1 MARFSKGQRVRAT
14 SGREGVITFVAL
26 PTTSLSNLTVGET
39 RSAFV
44 QGYAVRFD
52 GDDKPQDVGE
62 RELEAVVDDSLE
74 TPAV

>member
-26 PTTSLSNLTVGET
+26 PTTSLSNLTIGET

-44 QGYAVRFD
+44 QGYVVRFD
-52 GDDKPQDVGE
+52 GDDKPDDVDE
-62 RELEAVVDDSLE
+62 RELEAV
-74 TPAV
+74 

>member
-44 QGYAVRFD
+44 QGYVVRFD
-52 GDDKPQDVGE
+52 GDDKPDDVDE
-62 RELEAVVDDSLE
+62 RELEAV
-74 TPAV
+74 

>member
-14 SGREGVITFVAL
+14 SRREGVITFVAL

-44 QGYAVRFD
+44 QGYVVRFD
-52 GDDKPQDVGE
+52 GDDKPQDVEE
-62 RELEAVVDDSLE
+62 RELEAV
-74 TPAV
+74 

>member
-1 MARFSKGQRVRAT
+1 MAKFSKGQRIRAT

-26 PTTSLSNLTVGET
+26 PTTVSLPTESAGET

-52 GDDKPQDVGE
+52 GEDKPQDTEE
-62 RELEAVVDDSLE
+62 RELEAV
-74 TPAV
+74 

>member
-44 QGYAVRFD
+44 QGYVVRFD
-52 GDDKPQDVGE
+52 GDDKPQDMGE
-62 RELEAVVDDSLE
+62 RELEA
-74 TPAV
+74 A

>member
-26 PTTSLSNLTVGET
+26 PTTSLSNLTVGKT

-44 QGYAVRFD
+44 QRYVVRFD
-52 GDDKPQDVGE
+52 GDDKPQDVDE
-62 RELEAVVDDSLE
+62 RELEAV
-74 TPAV
+74 

>member
-14 SGREGVITFVAL
+14 SGREGVITFVEL
-26 PTTSLSNLTVGET
+26 PTTSLSNLTAGET

-52 GDDKPQDVGE
+52 GDDKPQDMEE
-62 RELEAVVDDSLE
+62 RELEAV
-74 TPAV
+74 

>member
-39 RSAFV
+39 RSAFA

-62 RELEAVVDDSLE
+62 RELEAV
-74 TPAV
+74 

>member
-14 SGREGVITFVAL
+14 SGQEGVITFVAL

-52 GDDKPQDVGE
+52 GDDKP
-62 RELEAVVDDSLE
+62 
-74 TPAV
+74 

>member
-44 QGYAVRFD
+44 QGYVVRFD
-52 GDDKPQDVGE
+52 GDDKPQDAEE
-62 RELEAVVDDSLE
+62 RELEAV
-74 TPAV
+74 

>member
-1 MARFSKGQRVRAT
+1 MARFSKGQQVRAT

-44 QGYAVRFD
+44 QGYVVRFD
-52 GDDKPQDVGE
+52 GDDKPQDVDE
-62 RELEAVVDDSLE
+62 RELEAV
-74 TPAV
+74 

>member
-44 QGYAVRFD
+44 QGYVVRFD
-52 GDDKPQDVGE
+52 GDEKPQDVDE
-62 RELEAVVDDSLE
+62 RELESV
-74 TPAV
+74 

>member
-44 QGYAVRFD
+44 QGYVVRFD
-52 GDDKPQDVGE
+52 GDDKPQNVDE
-62 RELEAVVDDSLE
+62 RELESV
-74 TPAV
+74 

>member
-1 MARFSKGQRVRAT
+1 MARFSKGQRVKAT

-44 QGYAVRFD
+44 QGYVVRFD
-52 GDDKPQDVGE
+52 GDDKPQDMGE
-62 RELEAVVDDSLE
+62 RELEA
-74 TPAV
+74 A